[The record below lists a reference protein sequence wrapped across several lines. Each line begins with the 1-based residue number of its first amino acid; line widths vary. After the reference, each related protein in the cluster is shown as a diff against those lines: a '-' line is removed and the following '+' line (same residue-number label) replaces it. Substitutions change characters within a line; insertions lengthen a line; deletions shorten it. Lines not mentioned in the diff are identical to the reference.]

1 MQCRISS
8 SPLTTSLAASFRPRK
23 SACQKQVCRASVEPR
38 SDEIGHLSR
47 RDLMTVASVGVPLL
61 SLPGE
66 ALAAQAAPVG
76 DYMPSAGVDDFVL
89 FVPDKQKTPA
99 IRAGTVDPNN
109 PYRFALPPTWREGKV
124 ANILSGNYCQP
135 RCDEPWT
142 EVIFENAEE
151 GRAALLASP
160 LFKLTPRKVNNISD
174 IGTPEG
180 IIFSIGPYIT
190 GTFLDEEDVTSATET
205 TQDDGEVYYYYEVNS
220 PFAKFGQHIVTS
232 ATVKG
237 EVALLFVVSA
247 SEKQWAKS
255 QSKIKKMVKTFRA

>member
-1 MQCRISS
+1 MASS
-8 SPLTTSLAASFRPRK
+8 AA
-23 SACQKQVCRASVEPR
+23 
-38 SDEIGHLSR
+38 L
-47 RDLMTVASVGVPLL
+47 GVPLL
-61 SLPGE
+61 GVPGPSQ
-66 ALAAQAAPVG
+66 AVGGQAAPVG
-76 DYMPSAGVDDFVL
+76 EYLPPAGVKDFVL
-89 FVPDKQKTPA
+89 FVPDSKKTPA

-160 LFKLTPRKVNNISD
+160 LFKLTPRKVKSITD
-174 IGTPEG
+174 IGDPQG

-190 GTFLDEEDVTSATET
+190 GTFLDEDDVLSASERKL
-205 TQDDGEVYYYYEVNS
+205 DDGEVYYYYEVNS
-220 PFAKFGQHIVTS
+220 PYAKFGQHIVTS

-247 SEKQWAKS
+247 SDKQWSKS
-255 QSKIKKMVKTFRA
+255 EGNIRKMVETFRA